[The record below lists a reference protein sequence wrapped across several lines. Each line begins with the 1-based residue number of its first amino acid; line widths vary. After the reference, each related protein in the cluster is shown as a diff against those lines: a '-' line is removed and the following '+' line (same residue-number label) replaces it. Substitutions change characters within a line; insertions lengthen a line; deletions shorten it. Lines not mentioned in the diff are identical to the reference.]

1 MIVIEEAANDLRELR
16 RFDGVLRP
24 DDRRV
29 VRNEPQPTLPFG
41 EVVVNER
48 SAVLARADVKNPPR
62 PGCEANSGR
71 ARLQTSGFTFS
82 EQPPLAEPVMS
93 PHQLERTD

>member
-41 EVVVNER
+41 EVVVN
-48 SAVLARADVKNPPR
+48 
-62 PGCEANSGR
+62 
-71 ARLQTSGFTFS
+71 
-82 EQPPLAEPVMS
+82 
-93 PHQLERTD
+93 

>member
-24 DDRRV
+24 DDRCV

-41 EVVVNER
+41 EVVVN
-48 SAVLARADVKNPPR
+48 
-62 PGCEANSGR
+62 
-71 ARLQTSGFTFS
+71 
-82 EQPPLAEPVMS
+82 
-93 PHQLERTD
+93 